1 VYASWPPQVDSNSR
15 IANFGHNAYTTKRY
29 PAPLTH
35 DIFRMKSRAEV
46 VKLVQ
51 DRIRLLH
58 YALSTE
64 DTYCQWVGRYYDY
77 CLSGRMKISILSRL
91 LFTLASGLCLCGRIQ
106 AYFPEL
112 QPWAG
117 NQGPSGGRGSG
128 NGGQNAYAARI
139 EAENARIDAGN
150 AAGDRGYQ
158 ALNEGRYKDAR
169 QEFLEEIRQNP
180 DFYGGYHLLA
190 KALIYEGNYTDAEYE
205 LQQALNQGLSKS
217 LWRDELSFLHRR
229 KANKLL
235 DSSDYAGAEV
245 ELRTALNL
253 TPKSAWSW
261 DALGIAL
268 ANEGKTAEAHAAY
281 EKAVK
286 LDPDPQYK
294 TNLANLLQNQSRAA
308 AVQDLHQSIKSFV
321 QTLTTIAPSGLTL
334 AGDQQTIASGVP
346 FNQSGLTEI
355 PKPKPGNIT
364 DADAQLVTAD
374 KIAAVHPE
382 QLTVVF
388 DIGGER
394 SAGTLTFPQE
404 PALDPATWPDS
415 VKSAARMVEAWSD
428 LKATGANIDADLEK
442 LVIQRDKE
450 KDTTKAAVLT
460 QQVDLKNQEKQANLL
475 AITKGEAKVKKVRVT
490 IDLVEEKPATTPPAP
505 GDNTSPATPSAPV
518 DTSVPSTRST
528 HTGTPAAAASPVPMG
543 SPTNTQ
549 DNAK

>member
-1 VYASWPPQVDSNSR
+1 
-15 IANFGHNAYTTKRY
+15 
-29 PAPLTH
+29 
-35 DIFRMKSRAEV
+35 
-46 VKLVQ
+46 
-51 DRIRLLH
+51 
-58 YALSTE
+58 
-64 DTYCQWVGRYYDY
+64 
-77 CLSGRMKISILSRL
+77 MKIGTPSRL
-91 LFTLASGLCLCGRIQ
+91 LFALAAGLCLCGRIH

-117 NQGPSGGRGSG
+117 NQGPPGGGGRG

-158 ALNEGRYKDAR
+158 ALNEGRYEEAR
-169 QEFLEEIRQNP
+169 QEFLEEIRQIP
-180 DFYGGYHLLA
+180 DFCGGYHMLA
-190 KALIYEGNYTDAEYE
+190 RVLIYEGNYTDAEYE

-229 KANKLL
+229 KANNLL
-235 DSSDYAGAEV
+235 DSSNYAGAEA
-245 ELRTALNL
+245 ELRTALSL

-268 ANEGKTAEAHAAY
+268 SNEGKTAEAQAAY
-281 EKAVK
+281 EKAIK

-294 TNLANLLQNQSRAA
+294 TNLANLLQNQSRVAS
-308 AVQDLHQSIKSFV
+308 VQDLHQSIKSFV

-334 AGDQQTIASGVP
+334 AGGQLTIASGVP

-355 PKPKPGNIT
+355 SRPKPGNIT

-374 KIAAVHPE
+374 KIAAVRPE
-382 QLTVVF
+382 ELTVVF

-394 SAGTLTFPQE
+394 SAGTLTFPRE

-415 VKSAARMVEAWSD
+415 VKSDARMVAAWTQLSD

-442 LVIQRDKE
+442 LVIQRDTE

-475 AITKGEAKVKKVRVT
+475 AITKGEARVKKVRVT
-490 IDLVEEKPATTPPAP
+490 IDLEEEQPATTPAP
-505 GDNTSPATPSAPV
+505 SGDKTSPATPSAPV
-518 DTSVPSTRST
+518 GDSVPSTQSSPT
-528 HTGTPAAAASPVPMG
+528 DAPAAAAPLVPMG
-543 SPTNTQ
+543 TPNNAQ
-549 DNAK
+549 HNAK

>member
-1 VYASWPPQVDSNSR
+1 
-15 IANFGHNAYTTKRY
+15 
-29 PAPLTH
+29 
-35 DIFRMKSRAEV
+35 M
-46 VKLVQ
+46 
-51 DRIRLLH
+51 
-58 YALSTE
+58 
-64 DTYCQWVGRYYDY
+64 
-77 CLSGRMKISILSRL
+77 
-91 LFTLASGLCLCGRIQ
+91 Q

-117 NQGPSGGRGSG
+117 YQGPSGGGGNR
-128 NGGQNAYAARI
+128 NGGQNAYVARI
-139 EAENARIDAGN
+139 QAENARIDAGN

-158 ALNEGRYKDAR
+158 ALNEGRYEDAR
-169 QEFLEEIRQNP
+169 QEFLEEIRQIP
-180 DFYGGYHLLA
+180 DFYGGYHMLA
-190 KALIYEGNYTDAEYE
+190 RVLIYEGNYTAAEYE
-205 LQQALNQGLSKS
+205 LQQALDQGLSKS
-217 LWRDELSFLHRR
+217 LWRDDLSFLHRR
-229 KANKLL
+229 KANNLL
-235 DSSDYAGAEV
+235 DSSDYAGAEA

-253 TPKSAWSW
+253 TPKSAWAW

-268 ANEGKTAEAHAAY
+268 ANEGKAAEAQGAY
-281 EKAVK
+281 EKAIE

-294 TNLANLLQNQSRAA
+294 TNLTNLLQNQSRVAS
-308 AVQDLHQSIKSFV
+308 VQDLHQSIKSFV

-415 VKSAARMVEAWSD
+415 VKSDARMVEAWTQLSD

-450 KDTTKAAVLT
+450 KDSKKAAVLT
-460 QQVDLKNQEKQANLL
+460 QQVDMKNQEKQANLL
-475 AITKGEAKVKKVRVT
+475 AITKGEAKVKKVRIT
-490 IDLVEEKPATTPPAP
+490 IDLEEEKPATTPPVP
-505 GDNTSPATPSAPV
+505 GDKTSPATPSAP
-518 DTSVPSTRST
+518 SARSMPT
-528 HTGTPAAAASPVPMG
+528 DTPAAAAPPVPTG
-543 SPTNTQ
+543 SPTNVQ